1 MKALKIPTYKPRE
14 PLKDPAKAVRSI
26 GVAST
31 LRKPRPKTTR
41 RQTTR
46 KFR

>member
-14 PLKDPAKAVRSI
+14 PRQDPAKAVRSI

-31 LRKPRPKTTR
+31 LRNPRSKTTR